1 MLLGV
6 AVAAAPAQAQKLGYV
21 DQQAVLFSMP
31 GMQDVQQEMQKE
43 MKQQQ
48 RQLQQQRQEF
58 QKQVEQF
65 QQQQSLLDDSA
76 RAERQRELQ
85 QRQRELQQSTRQ
97 QQRQLQQQRQEMMQP
112 LLEKL
117 QGAIDKVSAQQD
129 LEAVFRR
136 EVLLYDDQTSDQV
149 VDITRDVASELGI
162 SLSQTPGEPSVA
174 RSEERRVGK
183 ECRSAGAA
191 RWGRWGRRP
200 VAPSRVLRAT
210 HLTTSLRPAVNPRRA
225 QGPLCRAAACRPAV
239 FSRSLVPPCLTSLPR
254 RMPRTCRA

>member
-43 MKQQQ
+43 MK
-48 RQLQQQRQEF
+48 
-58 QKQVEQF
+58 
-65 QQQQSLLDDSA
+65 
-76 RAERQRELQ
+76 
-85 QRQRELQQSTRQ
+85 Q

-162 SLSQTPGEPSVA
+162 SLSQTPGEPSPTLDQQA
-174 RSEERRVGK
+174 PP
-183 ECRSAGAA
+183 AG
-191 RWGRWGRRP
+191 GGGGDG
-200 VAPSRVLRAT
+200 
-210 HLTTSLRPAVNPRRA
+210 
-225 QGPLCRAAACRPAV
+225 Q
-239 FSRSLVPPCLTSLPR
+239 
-254 RMPRTCRA
+254 